1 MRACSL
7 LAFVALGCTT
17 PPPSGPAKR
26 EPQAIAKPQP
36 SAAAAASNHSP
47 PIAAPSAS
55 HQPSAA
61 HHGDHSHHHGDGYQ
75 MDFSEVERFARHFDD
90 PKRDAWQ
97 RPAEVVALMQLGPG
111 QTVADIGAGT
121 GYFLPHLA
129 RAVGQKGR
137 VFALDVEPN
146 MVEYMRRRIRE
157 LGVSQLGAAHVEAAV
172 VPPDDPKLAP
182 ASVDRIL
189 IVNTW
194 HHIGQRSA
202 YAGKLARALKRGGSV
217 WVVDFT
223 RESDIGPP
231 ADHRISAEDVLAEFA
246 RAGFEAAIVS
256 DETLPKQ
263 YVVRAS
269 LGR

>member
-1 MRACSL
+1 MRACSM

-17 PPPSGPAKR
+17 PPSSSPAKR
-26 EPQAIAKPQP
+26 EASGSAEPPP
-36 SAAAAASNHSP
+36 SAAPSNHSP
-47 PIAAPSAS
+47 PPAAPGASQQHSAS
-55 HQPSAA
+55 HQ
-61 HHGDHSHHHGDGYQ
+61 GGHSHHHGDGYQ

-97 RPAEVVALMQLGPG
+97 RPAEVVALMQLQTG
-111 QTVADIGAGT
+111 QAVADIGAGT

-146 MVEYMRRRIRE
+146 MVEYMRRRIRA
-157 LGVSQLGAAHVEAAV
+157 LGVSHPEAARV
-172 VPPDDPKLAP
+172 EVALVPPDDPKLAA

-194 HHIGQRSA
+194 HHIGRRSV

-217 WVVDFT
+217 WIVDFT

-231 ADHRISAEDVLAEFA
+231 ADHRLSAEDVLRELTE
-246 RAGFEAAIVS
+246 GGLEAVIVS
-256 DETLPKQ
+256 GETLPKQ

-269 LGR
+269 MRR

>member
-1 MRACSL
+1 
-7 LAFVALGCTT
+7 
-17 PPPSGPAKR
+17 
-26 EPQAIAKPQP
+26 
-36 SAAAAASNHSP
+36 
-47 PIAAPSAS
+47 
-55 HQPSAA
+55 
-61 HHGDHSHHHGDGYQ
+61 

-97 RPAEVVALMQLGPG
+97 RPAEVVALMQLQTG

-129 RAVGQKGR
+129 RAVGPKGR

-157 LGVSQLGAAHVEAAV
+157 IGVSQVEAAV

-217 WVVDFT
+217 WIVDFT

-231 ADHRISAEDVLAEFA
+231 ADHRLSAEDVVSELRGGGLDAV
-246 RAGFEAAIVS
+246 IVS
-256 DETLPKQ
+256 GETLPKQ

-269 LGR
+269 VGS